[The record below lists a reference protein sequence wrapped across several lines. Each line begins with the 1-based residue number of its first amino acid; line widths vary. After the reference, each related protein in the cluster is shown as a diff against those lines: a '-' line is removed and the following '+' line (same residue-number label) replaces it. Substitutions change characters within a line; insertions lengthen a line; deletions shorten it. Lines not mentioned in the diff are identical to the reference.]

1 MSILEWP
8 TWKVNKMDGLY
19 RKRQSDYFKQIF
31 KYLRYVLNDFFVL
44 SVLFALGGLGLAYS
58 DYVKSL
64 SHPSNLWYS
73 KPLLVLI
80 AIFLLQIGKPKTLLK
95 KAKESEM
102 GQYLKRSFFSSYL
115 SGAAIVFVGGLVLV
129 PFMLFACDVPKSDVC
144 LIIFLM
150 LASKT
155 FVLLAEFAEFY
166 DEKFSSLLFELIF
179 RVLLPVLALLLALFL
194 NAVLS
199 LCLMLGAI
207 FFLIQNI
214 RQSAYQKMF
223 RWNFAIEKE
232 TARMME
238 LYRFFNLFCDVP
250 YVVAK
255 AKRRRFLDAFLPK
268 PNPENPYRYLYV
280 RCLARSGEYSSLLI
294 RLLVLGS
301 VILAFL
307 DTYLSLLIAAV
318 FLYMLGFQ
326 LIPLATNYDEI
337 VFMHIY
343 PQGFEKK
350 INDFRGVLR
359 TVMLVAAFIFAI
371 FCLIGTGQPLMALE
385 ALAIMLVETFFVT
398 GNYLE
403 KKLSINLTYRN

>member
-1 MSILEWP
+1 
-8 TWKVNKMDGLY
+8 MDELY
-19 RKRQSDYFKQIF
+19 KKRQSDYFKQVF

-58 DYVKSL
+58 DYIKSL
-64 SHPSNLWYS
+64 SRPGSIWYS
-73 KPLLVLI
+73 KPLAILI
-80 AIFLLQIGKPKTLLK
+80 VVVLLQIGKPKTLLK
-95 KAKESEM
+95 KADAVFLLAKESEM

-115 SGAAIVFVGGLVLV
+115 SGAVIVLVGGLVLV
-129 PFMLFACDVPKSDVC
+129 PFMLFACNISEINVMF
-144 LIIFLM
+144 IIVLM
-150 LASKT
+150 LVLKL

-166 DEKFSSLLFELIF
+166 DGKFSSLTFKLIF
-179 RVLLPVLALLLALFL
+179 RWTMPALALLPALFS
-194 NAVLS
+194 NAVPALI
-199 LCLMLGAI
+199 LMCLAV
-207 FFLIQNI
+207 FLLIRCI
-214 RQSAYQKMF
+214 RQNLRQKMF
-223 RWNFAIEKE
+223 RWNFAIERE
-232 TARMME
+232 NARMMG

-255 AKRRRFLDAFLPK
+255 ARRRRFLDAFLPK

-280 RCLARSGEYSSLLI
+280 RGLVRSGEYSSLLI

-350 INDFRGVLR
+350 ISDFRGVLR
-359 TVMLVAAFIFAI
+359 TVMLFSSCVFAV
-371 FCLIGTGQPLMALE
+371 FCLIGTGQLMMALE
-385 ALAIMLVETFFVT
+385 ALAVMIVETFLVT
-398 GNYLE
+398 GNYLT
-403 KKLSINLTYRN
+403 KKLSINLT

>member
-1 MSILEWP
+1 
-8 TWKVNKMDGLY
+8 MDGLY
-19 RKRQSDYFKQIF
+19 KKRQSDYFKQIF

-44 SVLFALGGLGLAYS
+44 AVLFAFGGLGLAYS

-64 SHPSNLWYS
+64 SQPSNLWYS
-73 KPLLVLI
+73 KPLFVLI
-80 AIFLLQIGKPKTLLK
+80 AIVLLQIGKPKTLLK
-95 KAKESEM
+95 KADAVFLLAKESEM
-102 GQYLKRSFFSSYL
+102 GRYLKRSFFSSYL
-115 SGAAIVFVGGLVLV
+115 SGAAVVLVGGLVLV
-129 PFMLFACDVPKSDVC
+129 PFMLFACNVSKVNVI
-144 LIIFLM
+144 LIIVLM

-179 RVLLPVLALLLALFL
+179 RAVLPILALSLSLFL

-199 LCLMLGAI
+199 LCLMFIAI
-207 FFLIQNI
+207 FLLMRKIKQI
-214 RQSAYQKMF
+214 LYQKMF
-223 RWNFAIEKE
+223 RWNFAIERE
-232 TARMME
+232 NARMMG

-255 AKRRRFLDAFLPK
+255 AKRRRFLDVFLPK

-280 RCLARSGEYSSLLI
+280 RGLARSGEYSGLLI

-301 VILAFL
+301 VILSFL

-337 VFMHIY
+337 IFMRIY

-350 INDFRGVLR
+350 ISDFRVVLR
-359 TVMLVAAFIFAI
+359 TVMLFTAAIFSV
-371 FCLIGTGQPLMALE
+371 FCLIGTGRPLMALE
-385 ALAIMLVETFFVT
+385 ALAIMIVETFFVT
-398 GNYLE
+398 GSCLE
-403 KKLSINLTYRN
+403 KKLSHNLTSGN

>member
-1 MSILEWP
+1 
-8 TWKVNKMDGLY
+8 MDELY

-31 KYLRYVLNDFFVL
+31 KYLRYVLNDFFIL

-73 KPLLVLI
+73 KPLFVLI
-80 AIFLLQIGKPKTLLK
+80 VIILLQVGKPKTLLK
-95 KAKESEM
+95 KADAVFLLARETEM
-102 GQYLKRSFFSSYL
+102 GQYLKRSFLSSYL
-115 SGAAIVFVGGLVLV
+115 SGAAVVLIGGLVLV
-129 PFMLFACDVPKSDVC
+129 PFMLFACDISRTNVL

-150 LASKT
+150 LAGKT

-166 DEKFSSLLFELIF
+166 DEKFSSLPFELIF
-179 RVLLPVLALLLALFL
+179 RALLPILALSLAVFS
-194 NAVLS
+194 NAVLG
-199 LCLMLGAI
+199 LCLMLVAI
-207 FFLIQNI
+207 FLLMQNI
-214 RQSAYQKMF
+214 RQNVYQKMF
-223 RWNFAIEKE
+223 RWNFAIERE
-232 TARMME
+232 TARMMG

-255 AKRRRFLDAFLPK
+255 ARRRRFLDAFLPK

-280 RCLARSGEYSSLLI
+280 RGLVRSGEYSSLLI

-326 LIPLATNYDEI
+326 LIPLATNYEEI

-350 INDFRGVLR
+350 ISGFRGVLR
-359 TVMLVAAFIFAI
+359 TVMLFSSFVFAT
-371 FCLIGTGQPLMALE
+371 FCLIGTGQLLMALE
-385 ALAIMLVETFFVT
+385 ALAVMIVETFLVT
-398 GNYLE
+398 GNYLSR
-403 KKLSINLTYRN
+403 KLSINLTYTN

>member
-1 MSILEWP
+1 MRLFLMSILEWP

-19 RKRQSDYFKQIF
+19 GKRQSDYFKQIF

-44 SVLFALGGLGLAYS
+44 SVLFALGGLGMEYS

-95 KAKESEM
+95 KADAVFLLAKESEM

-115 SGAAIVFVGGLVLV
+115 SGAAVVFVGGLVLV

-150 LASKT
+150 LTSKT

-238 LYRFFNLFCDVP
+238 LYRFFNLFCEVP

-255 AKRRRFLDAFLPK
+255 SKRRRFLDAFLPK

-280 RCLARSGEYSSLLI
+280 RCLEISGESSSLLI
-294 RLLVLGS
+294 RLLVL
-301 VILAFL
+301 
-307 DTYLSLLIAAV
+307 
-318 FLYMLGFQ
+318 
-326 LIPLATNYDEI
+326 
-337 VFMHIY
+337 
-343 PQGFEKK
+343 
-350 INDFRGVLR
+350 
-359 TVMLVAAFIFAI
+359 
-371 FCLIGTGQPLMALE
+371 
-385 ALAIMLVETFFVT
+385 
-398 GNYLE
+398 
-403 KKLSINLTYRN
+403 

>member
-1 MSILEWP
+1 M
-8 TWKVNKMDGLY
+8 
-19 RKRQSDYFKQIF
+19 
-31 KYLRYVLNDFFVL
+31 
-44 SVLFALGGLGLAYS
+44 
-58 DYVKSL
+58 
-64 SHPSNLWYS
+64 
-73 KPLLVLI
+73 VLI

-95 KAKESEM
+95 KADAVFLLAKESEM

-150 LASKT
+150 LTSKT

-179 RVLLPVLALLLALFL
+179 RVLLPVLALLIALFF

-250 YVVAK
+250 YVVAR
-255 AKRRRFLDAFLPK
+255 AKRRHFLDAFLPK

-359 TVMLVAAFIFAI
+359 TVMLFAAFIFAI

-403 KKLSINLTYRN
+403 KKLSTNLTYGN

>member
-1 MSILEWP
+1 
-8 TWKVNKMDGLY
+8 MDGLY
-19 RKRQSDYFKQIF
+19 KKRQSDYFKQIF

-44 SVLFALGGLGLAYS
+44 SVLFALGGLGLTYS
-58 DYVKSL
+58 DYIKSL
-64 SHPSNLWYS
+64 NHPSNLWYS

-80 AIFLLQIGKPKTLLK
+80 VIILLQIGKPKTLLK
-95 KAKESEM
+95 KADAVFLLAKESEM
-102 GQYLKRSFFSSYL
+102 GRYLKRSFFSSYL
-115 SGAAIVFVGGLVLV
+115 SGAAVVLVGGLVLV
-129 PFMLFACDVPKSDVC
+129 PFMLFACDISNANVL
-144 LIIFLM
+144 LIIVLM

-155 FVLLAEFAEFY
+155 FVLLDEFAEFY

-179 RVLLPVLALLLALFL
+179 RVLLPILALSLALFF

-199 LCLMLGAI
+199 LCLMIVAI
-207 FFLIQNI
+207 FLLFQNVK
-214 RQSAYQKMF
+214 QSVYQKMF
-223 RWNFAIEKE
+223 RWNFAIERE
-232 TARMME
+232 TARMMG

-255 AKRRRFLDAFLPK
+255 AKRRRFLDTFLPK
-268 PNPENPYRYLYV
+268 PNPEKPYRYLYV
-280 RCLARSGEYSSLLI
+280 RGLARSGEYSILLI
-294 RLLVLGS
+294 RILVLGS

-326 LIPLATNYDEI
+326 LIPLSTNYDEI

-343 PQGFEKK
+343 PQEFEKK
-350 INDFRGVLR
+350 IRDFRGVLR
-359 TVMLVAAFIFAI
+359 TVMLFAAFIFTV
-371 FCLIGTGQPLMALE
+371 FCLIGTGRPLMALE
-385 ALAIMLVETFFVT
+385 ALAIMIVETFFVT